1 MRKYYYLL
9 IVFSPLLTLAQQ
21 KNLPL
26 NQQSFQRTE
35 SMLSRKGDITY
46 HSAVKPIIESNVGT
60 YNLQGACG
68 VFTYYDSLKR
78 SWLARKVKHES
89 LVVLKDSSTGM
100 FITIDPVFNLE
111 YDKDNN
117 IDTGKYYQNT
127 RGLLVRGDIG
137 TKFSFESSFYENQA
151 FFVNYV
157 DSFVRAN
164 EVVPGQ
170 GRVKAFKTNGF
181 DYAMASGYISYSPFK
196 KLILQMGHGKH
207 FIGDGYR
214 SLLLSDNAFNY
225 PYVRA
230 TTSIGKFQFTNILA
244 SLQLI
249 DNGRIFITA
258 LNEPLF
264 QKKTATFHY
273 VSYMPVSKVQFGL
286 FQSTMYN
293 VRRGYSP
300 TFNANYVNP
309 FILSSAMQFGLS
321 SNDNVMLGATAK
333 FNITRF
339 VSVYGQYVVDDVD
352 SKKMS
357 THNKN
362 GYQIGLKYHD
372 AFKLKNLYLQA
383 EYNSVSAF
391 TYSFRKPEQNYT
403 HYNQS
408 LAHPLG
414 ANFNEVV
421 GILRYSLLDFFIEAK
436 INYATYGA
444 DSVYKHYGNNVL
456 LPDDNAG
463 VLTDNKIQGFSTTLS
478 TYAFSFGYK
487 VNRATNMNIV
497 AGVYMRTLNNAFQ
510 HGVTDY
516 FFIGF
521 RTSLSNTYFDF

>member
-1 MRKYYYLL
+1 M
-9 IVFSPLLTLAQQ
+9 
-21 KNLPL
+21 
-26 NQQSFQRTE
+26 
-35 SMLSRKGDITY
+35 
-46 HSAVKPIIESNVGT
+46 
-60 YNLQGACG
+60 
-68 VFTYYDSLKR
+68 
-78 SWLARKVKHES
+78 
-89 LVVLKDSSTGM
+89 
-100 FITIDPVFNLE
+100 
-111 YDKDNN
+111 
-117 IDTGKYYQNT
+117 
-127 RGLLVRGDIG
+127 
-137 TKFSFESSFYENQA
+137 
-151 FFVNYV
+151 
-157 DSFVRAN
+157 
-164 EVVPGQ
+164 
-170 GRVKAFKTNGF
+170 
-181 DYAMASGYISYSPFK
+181 
-196 KLILQMGHGKH
+196 
-207 FIGDGYR
+207 
-214 SLLLSDNAFNY
+214 
-225 PYVRA
+225 
-230 TTSIGKFQFTNILA
+230 
-244 SLQLI
+244 
-249 DNGRIFITA
+249 
-258 LNEPLF
+258 
-264 QKKTATFHY
+264 
-273 VSYMPVSKVQFGL
+273 
-286 FQSTMYN
+286 
-293 VRRGYSP
+293 
-300 TFNANYVNP
+300 NP

-372 AFKLKNLYLQA
+372 AFTLKNLYLQA

-444 DSVYKHYGNNVL
+444 DSAYKHYGNNVL

-497 AGVYMRTLNNAFQ
+497 AGVYMRTLNNTFQ

-521 RTSLSNTYFDF
+521 RTSLSNTYFTIFTLKATFFFKFV

>member
-1 MRKYYYLL
+1 M
-9 IVFSPLLTLAQQ
+9 AQQ
-21 KNLPL
+21 KNLPM
-26 NQQSFQRTE
+26 NYQSTQLTE
-35 SMLSRKGDITY
+35 MMLSRKGKINH
-46 HSAVKPIIESNVGT
+46 HSAVKPTIESNVGT

-89 LVVLKDSSTGM
+89 LAVFKDSSTGM
-100 FITIDPVFNLE
+100 YIAIDPVFNLE
-111 YDKDNN
+111 YDKVNTL
-117 IDTGKYYQNT
+117 DTEKYYQNT
-127 RGLLVRGDIG
+127 RGILVRGDIG

-151 FFVNYV
+151 FFVNYI
-157 DSFVRAN
+157 DSFIRVN

-170 GRVKAFKTNGF
+170 GRVKAFKSNGF
-181 DYAMASGYISYSPFK
+181 DYAMAVGYVSYSPCK
-196 KLILQMGHGKH
+196 KFNLQGGHGKH

-214 SLLLSDNAFNY
+214 SLMLSDNAFNY
-225 PYVRA
+225 PYMRA

-264 QKKTATFHY
+264 QKKTASFHY
-273 VSYMPVSKVQFGL
+273 VSYMPVSKLQLGL

-293 VRRGYSP
+293 VRRGLSP
-300 TFNANYVNP
+300 TFNANYLNP
-309 FILSSAMQFGLS
+309 IILSAAMQFGIS
-321 SNDNVMLGATAK
+321 GNDNVMLGATAK
-333 FNITRF
+333 FNLTRF
-339 VSVYGQYVVDDVD
+339 AVLYCQYVVDDVD
-352 SKKMS
+352 RKKMS
-357 THNKN
+357 THNKK
-362 GYQIGLKYHD
+362 GYQFGLKYYD

-383 EYNSVSAF
+383 EYNSVTAF
-391 TYSFRKPEQNYT
+391 TYSFRKLEQNYT

-414 ANFNEVV
+414 ANFNEAV
-421 GILRYSLLDFFIEAK
+421 GIVRYTLFDFFVEAK

-444 DSVYKHYGNNVL
+444 DSASMHYGNNVL

-463 VLTDNKIQGFSTTLS
+463 VLTNNKIQGFLTTLS
-478 TYAFSFGYK
+478 TSAFSIGYK
-487 VNRATNMNIV
+487 VNRATNMNVIT
-497 AGVYMRTLNNAFQ
+497 GVYMRTLNNSFQ
-510 HGVTDY
+510 YNVTNY